1 MPTVRVVKEL
11 QAQREETED
20 GHESDYSEDSV
31 DDVAFNAQ
39 NTEDQSDVDEDET
52 DADAAA
58 DPKSDTTLLLPSAFS
73 RLAPRCGWTMLCSR
87 SASALRAVS
96 AG

>member
-1 MPTVRVVKEL
+1 MAMSLTT
-11 QAQREETED
+11 QRT
-20 GHESDYSEDSV
+20 SV

-58 DPKSDTTLLLPSAFS
+58 DPKSDTTLLLPLSLLPPAPAS
-73 RLAPRCGWTMLCSR
+73 VAGLCCVLA
-87 SASALRAVS
+87 AQAH
-96 AG
+96 